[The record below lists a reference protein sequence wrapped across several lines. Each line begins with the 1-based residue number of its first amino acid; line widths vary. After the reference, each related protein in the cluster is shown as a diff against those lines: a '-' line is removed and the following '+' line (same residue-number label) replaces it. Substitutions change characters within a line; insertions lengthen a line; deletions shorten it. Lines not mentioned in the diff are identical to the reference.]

1 MGRLPVGIDG
11 LTVYEIKGFVP
22 DKIELLQ
29 DGRKWKKTCPTVWRG
44 HARTRFADCKG
55 SVKYTKE
62 HCPFK
67 MQFWVTNT
75 THFEKKIV
83 TGNRCA
89 KAAAVKANLY
99 LAVNVGPKL
108 REK

>member
-1 MGRLPVGIDG
+1 MHQKRKTRKRAGQCNLLQSVGRLPVGIDG

-75 THFEKKIV
+75 TQFEKK
-83 TGNRCA
+83 A
-89 KAAAVKANLY
+89 
-99 LAVNVGPKL
+99 
-108 REK
+108 

>member
-75 THFEKKIV
+75 IQFQKKCDGKQV
-83 TGNRCA
+83 CKGCGS
-89 KAAAVKANLY
+89 KVNLY
-99 LAVNVGPKL
+99 LAVQVGT
-108 REK
+108 